1 VAIGLI
7 ALGVAQLVLA
17 LWWLLQGQGE
27 GGRLILLGVGGL
39 VLGVLAVLAGIWKLR
54 SRELD

>member
-7 ALGVAQLVLA
+7 VLGVTQFGLA
-17 LWWLLQGQGE
+17 LWWLAQARGE
-27 GGRLILLGVGGL
+27 GGRLLLLGVGGL
-39 VLGVLAVLAGIWKLR
+39 VLGALAVLAGIWKLR